1 MKKYILLIFILGFSL
16 SNGQN
21 TSFIT
26 AGASLS
32 RVTASS
38 NSTSIKLL
46 SGVKTGMF
54 IGVGKEFNIYKNN
67 FLLQTNIKIIE
78 SGGKINNY
86 IPPKTSIPDF
96 LEKYR
101 YSSYKL
107 TVYHIDLETNFVY
120 KTDFIKLYVGL
131 KPSIIFYGKLTE
143 DIQKRTSPSSP
154 PSTDSGNNTT
164 TINDNL
170 VNNYSIISMKG
181 VTGFALFPFKKK
193 FFLDF
198 GYHFNITSPVSLN
211 LEKMKVNLNQKI
223 FLIGLGYHF
232 NSKKEKHYNTDF
244 LYF

>member
-1 MKKYILLIFILGFSL
+1 MKKCILLIFILGFSL
-16 SNGQN
+16 SNSQN
-21 TSFIT
+21 SSFIT
-26 AGASLS
+26 AGISLS
-32 RVTASS
+32 HVTASS

-107 TVYHIDLETNFVY
+107 TIYHIDLETNFVY
-120 KTDFIKLYVGL
+120 KTDFIKLYTGL
-131 KPSIIFYGKLTE
+131 KPSIIFYGKLAE

-154 PSTDSGNNTT
+154 PSTDNSTS

-170 VNNYSIISMKG
+170 INNYSIINMKG
-181 VTGFALFPFKKK
+181 VTGIALFPFKKK

-198 GYHFNITSPVSLN
+198 GYHFNITSPISLN
-211 LEKMKVNLNQKI
+211 LEKIKVNLNQNI

-232 NSKKEKHYNTDF
+232 NSKKRET
-244 LYF
+244 L

>member
-38 NSTSIKLL
+38 NSTSIQLL

-54 IGVGKEFNIYKNN
+54 IGVGKEFNIYKNI

-86 IPPKTSIPDF
+86 IPPKTSVPDF

-120 KTDFIKLYVGL
+120 KPDFIKLYAGL
-131 KPSIIFYGKLTE
+131 KPSIIFYGKLAE

-154 PSTDSGNNTT
+154 PSTDNSTT

-170 VNNYSIISMKG
+170 INNYSIINMKG
-181 VTGFALFPFKKK
+181 VTGIALFPFKKN

-198 GYHFNITSPVSLN
+198 GYHFNITSPISLN
-211 LEKMKVNLNQKI
+211 LEKIKVNLNQNI

-232 NSKKEKHYNTDF
+232 NSKKRETI
-244 LYF
+244 

>member
-1 MKKYILLIFILGFSL
+1 MKKCILLIFILGFSL
-16 SNGQN
+16 SNSQN
-21 TSFIT
+21 SSFIT
-26 AGASLS
+26 AGISLS

-38 NSTSIKLL
+38 NSTSIKLH
-46 SGVKTGMF
+46 SGVKTGIF
-54 IGVGKEFNIYKNN
+54 ISVGKEFNIYKNN

-107 TVYHIDLETNFVY
+107 TIYHIDLETNFVY
-120 KTDFIKLYVGL
+120 KTDFIKLYAGL
-131 KPSIIFYGKLTE
+131 KPSIIFYGKLAE

-154 PSTDSGNNTT
+154 PSTDNSTS

-170 VNNYSIISMKG
+170 INNYSIINMKG
-181 VTGFALFPFKKK
+181 VTGIALFPFKKK
-193 FFLDF
+193 IFLDF
-198 GYHFNITSPVSLN
+198 GYHFNITSPISLN
-211 LEKMKVNLNQKI
+211 LEKIKVNLNQNI

-232 NSKKEKHYNTDF
+232 NSKKRET
-244 LYF
+244 L

>member
-21 TSFIT
+21 TSF
-26 AGASLS
+26 
-32 RVTASS
+32 

-54 IGVGKEFNIYKNN
+54 IGVGKEFNIYKNI

-107 TVYHIDLETNFVY
+107 TIYHIDLETNFVY
-120 KTDFIKLYVGL
+120 KTDFIKLYAGL
-131 KPSIIFYGKLTE
+131 KPSIIFDGKLAE

-154 PSTDSGNNTT
+154 PSTDNSTT

-170 VNNYSIISMKG
+170 INNYSIINMKG
-181 VTGFALFPFKKK
+181 VTGIALFPFKKN

-198 GYHFNITSPVSLN
+198 GYHFNITSPISLN
-211 LEKMKVNLNQKI
+211 LEKIKVNLNQNI

-232 NSKKEKHYNTDF
+232 NSKKRETI
-244 LYF
+244 

>member
-1 MKKYILLIFILGFSL
+1 MKKCILLIFILGFSL
-16 SNGQN
+16 SNSQN
-21 TSFIT
+21 SSFIT
-26 AGASLS
+26 AGISLS
-32 RVTASS
+32 HVTASS
-38 NSTSIKLL
+38 NSTSIKLH
-46 SGVKTGMF
+46 SGVKTGIF
-54 IGVGKEFNIYKNN
+54 ISVGKEFNIYKNN

-107 TVYHIDLETNFVY
+107 TIYHIDLETNFVY
-120 KTDFIKLYVGL
+120 KTDFIKLYTGL
-131 KPSIIFYGKLTE
+131 KPSIIFYGKLAE

-154 PSTDSGNNTT
+154 PSTDNSTS

-170 VNNYSIISMKG
+170 INNYSIINMKG
-181 VTGFALFPFKKK
+181 VTGITLFPFKKN

-198 GYHFNITSPVSLN
+198 GYHFNITSPISLN
-211 LEKMKVNLNQKI
+211 LEKIKVNLNQNI

-232 NSKKEKHYNTDF
+232 NSKKRET
-244 LYF
+244 L

>member
-54 IGVGKEFNIYKNN
+54 IGVGKEFNIYKNI

-107 TVYHIDLETNFVY
+107 TIYHIDLETNFVY
-120 KTDFIKLYVGL
+120 KTDFIKLYAGL
-131 KPSIIFYGKLTE
+131 KPSIIFYGKLAE

-154 PSTDSGNNTT
+154 PSTDNSTT

-170 VNNYSIISMKG
+170 INNYSIINMKG
-181 VTGFALFPFKKK
+181 VTGIALFPFKKN

-198 GYHFNITSPVSLN
+198 GYHFNITSPISLD
-211 LEKMKVNLNQKI
+211 LEKIKVNLNQNI

-232 NSKKEKHYNTDF
+232 NSKKRETI
-244 LYF
+244 

>member
-54 IGVGKEFNIYKNN
+54 IGVRKEFNIYKNI

-78 SGGKINNY
+78 SRGKINNY

-107 TVYHIDLETNFVY
+107 TIYHIDLETNFVY
-120 KTDFIKLYVGL
+120 KTDFIKLYAGL
-131 KPSIIFYGKLTE
+131 KPSIIFYGKLAE

-154 PSTDSGNNTT
+154 PSTDNSTT

-170 VNNYSIISMKG
+170 INNYSIINMKG
-181 VTGFALFPFKKK
+181 VTGIALFPFKKN

-198 GYHFNITSPVSLN
+198 GYHFNITSPISLN
-211 LEKMKVNLNQKI
+211 LEKIKVNLNQNI

-232 NSKKEKHYNTDF
+232 NSKEKHYNTDF

>member
-1 MKKYILLIFILGFSL
+1 MKKCILLIFILGFSL
-16 SNGQN
+16 SNSQN
-21 TSFIT
+21 SSFIT
-26 AGASLS
+26 AGISLS
-32 RVTASS
+32 HVTASS
-38 NSTSIKLL
+38 NSTSIKLH
-46 SGVKTGMF
+46 SGVKTGIF
-54 IGVGKEFNIYKNN
+54 ISVGKEFNIYKNN

-107 TVYHIDLETNFVY
+107 TIYHIDLETNFVY
-120 KTDFIKLYVGL
+120 KTDFIKLYTGL
-131 KPSIIFYGKLTE
+131 KPSIIFYGKLAE

-154 PSTDSGNNTT
+154 PSTDNSTS

-170 VNNYSIISMKG
+170 INNYSIINMKG
-181 VTGFALFPFKKK
+181 VTGIALFPFKKK

-198 GYHFNITSPVSLN
+198 GYHFNITSPISLN
-211 LEKMKVNLNQKI
+211 LEKIKVNLNQNI

-232 NSKKEKHYNTDF
+232 NSKKRET
-244 LYF
+244 L

>member
-54 IGVGKEFNIYKNN
+54 IGVGKEFNIYKNI

-107 TVYHIDLETNFVY
+107 TIYHIDLETNFVY
-120 KTDFIKLYVGL
+120 KTDFIKLYAGL
-131 KPSIIFYGKLTE
+131 KPSIIFYGKSAE

-154 PSTDSGNNTT
+154 PSSDNSTT

-170 VNNYSIISMKG
+170 INNYSIINIKG
-181 VTGFALFPFKKK
+181 VTGIALFPFKKN

-198 GYHFNITSPVSLN
+198 GYHFNITSPISLN
-211 LEKMKVNLNQKI
+211 LEKIKVNLNQNI

-232 NSKKEKHYNTDF
+232 NSKKRET
-244 LYF
+244 L

>member
-16 SNGQN
+16 SNSQN
-21 TSFIT
+21 SSFIT
-26 AGASLS
+26 AGISLS

-38 NSTSIKLL
+38 NSTSIKLH

-54 IGVGKEFNIYKNN
+54 IGVGKEFNIYKNI

-107 TVYHIDLETNFVY
+107 TIYHIDLETNFVY
-120 KTDFIKLYVGL
+120 KTDFIKLYAGL
-131 KPSIIFYGKLTE
+131 KPSIIFYGKLAE

-154 PSTDSGNNTT
+154 PSSDNSTT

-170 VNNYSIISMKG
+170 INNYSIINMKG
-181 VTGFALFPFKKK
+181 VTGIALFPFKKN

-198 GYHFNITSPVSLN
+198 GYHFNLSSPVSLN

-232 NSKKEKHYNTDF
+232 NSKKRET
-244 LYF
+244 L

>member
-1 MKKYILLIFILGFSL
+1 
-16 SNGQN
+16 
-21 TSFIT
+21 
-26 AGASLS
+26 
-32 RVTASS
+32 
-38 NSTSIKLL
+38 
-46 SGVKTGMF
+46 MF
-54 IGVGKEFNIYKNN
+54 IGVGKEFNIYKNI

-107 TVYHIDLETNFVY
+107 TIYHIDLETNFVY
-120 KTDFIKLYVGL
+120 KTDFIKLYAGL
-131 KPSIIFYGKLTE
+131 KPSIIFYGKLAE

-154 PSTDSGNNTT
+154 PSTDNSTT

-170 VNNYSIISMKG
+170 INNYSIINMKG
-181 VTGFALFPFKKK
+181 VTGIALFPFKKN

-198 GYHFNITSPVSLN
+198 GYHFNITSPISLN
-211 LEKMKVNLNQKI
+211 LEKIKVNLNQNI

-232 NSKKEKHYNTDF
+232 NSKKRETI
-244 LYF
+244 

>member
-1 MKKYILLIFILGFSL
+1 MKKYILLIFILTSSL

-46 SGVKTGMF
+46 SGVKTGIF

-107 TVYHIDLETNFVY
+107 TIYHIDLETNFVY
-120 KTDFIKLYVGL
+120 KTDFIKLYAGL
-131 KPSIIFYGKLTE
+131 KPSIIFYGKLAE

-154 PSTDSGNNTT
+154 PSTDNSTS

-170 VNNYSIISMKG
+170 INNYSIINMKG
-181 VTGFALFPFKKK
+181 VTGIALFPFKKK

-198 GYHFNITSPVSLN
+198 GYHFNITSPISLN
-211 LEKMKVNLNQKI
+211 LEKIKVNLNQNI

-232 NSKKEKHYNTDF
+232 NSKKRET
-244 LYF
+244 L

>member
-16 SNGQN
+16 SKGQN

-54 IGVGKEFNIYKNN
+54 IGVGKEFNIYKNI

-107 TVYHIDLETNFVY
+107 TIYHIDLETNFVY
-120 KTDFIKLYVGL
+120 KTDFIKLYAGL
-131 KPSIIFYGKLTE
+131 KPSIIFYGKLAE

-154 PSTDSGNNTT
+154 PSTDNSTT

-170 VNNYSIISMKG
+170 INNYSIINMKG
-181 VTGFALFPFKKK
+181 VTGIALFPFKKN

-198 GYHFNITSPVSLN
+198 GYHFNITSPISLN
-211 LEKMKVNLNQKI
+211 LEKIKVNLNQNI

-232 NSKKEKHYNTDF
+232 NSKKRETI
-244 LYF
+244 

>member
-1 MKKYILLIFILGFSL
+1 MKKCILLIFILGFSL
-16 SNGQN
+16 SNSQN
-21 TSFIT
+21 SSFIT
-26 AGASLS
+26 AGISLS

-38 NSTSIKLL
+38 NSTSIKLN
-46 SGVKTGMF
+46 SGVKTGIF
-54 IGVGKEFNIYKNN
+54 ISVGKEFNIYKNN

-107 TVYHIDLETNFVY
+107 TIYHIDLETNFVY
-120 KTDFIKLYVGL
+120 KTDFIKLYAGL
-131 KPSIIFYGKLTE
+131 KPSIIFYGKLAE

-154 PSTDSGNNTT
+154 PSTDNSTS

-170 VNNYSIISMKG
+170 INNYSIINMKG
-181 VTGFALFPFKKK
+181 VTGIALFPFKKK
-193 FFLDF
+193 IFLDF
-198 GYHFNITSPVSLN
+198 GYHFNITSPISLN
-211 LEKMKVNLNQKI
+211 LEKIKVNLNQNI

-232 NSKKEKHYNTDF
+232 NSKKRET
-244 LYF
+244 L

>member
-26 AGASLS
+26 VGVSLS

-54 IGVGKEFNIYKNN
+54 IGVGKEFNIYKNI

-107 TVYHIDLETNFVY
+107 TIYHIDLETNFVY
-120 KTDFIKLYVGL
+120 KTDFIKLYAGL
-131 KPSIIFYGKLTE
+131 KPSIIFYGKLAE

-154 PSTDSGNNTT
+154 PSTDNSTT

-170 VNNYSIISMKG
+170 INNYSIINMKG
-181 VTGFALFPFKKK
+181 VTGIALFPFKKN

-198 GYHFNITSPVSLN
+198 GYHFNITSPISLN
-211 LEKMKVNLNQKI
+211 LEKIKVNLNQNI

-232 NSKKEKHYNTDF
+232 NSKKRETI
-244 LYF
+244 

>member
-1 MKKYILLIFILGFSL
+1 MKKCILLIFILGFSL
-16 SNGQN
+16 SNSQN
-21 TSFIT
+21 SSFIT
-26 AGASLS
+26 AGISLS

-38 NSTSIKLL
+38 NSTSIKLH

-54 IGVGKEFNIYKNN
+54 IGVGKEFNIYKNI

-107 TVYHIDLETNFVY
+107 TIYHIDLETNFVY
-120 KTDFIKLYVGL
+120 KTDFIKLYAGL
-131 KPSIIFYGKLTE
+131 KPSIIFYGKLAE

-154 PSTDSGNNTT
+154 PSSDNSTT

-170 VNNYSIISMKG
+170 INNYSIINMKG
-181 VTGFALFPFKKK
+181 VTGIALFPFKKN

-198 GYHFNITSPVSLN
+198 GYHFNLSSPVSLN

-232 NSKKEKHYNTDF
+232 NSKKRET
-244 LYF
+244 L